1 MIKIFLLL
9 SIFIS
14 LSFAKSFHFSEVRY
28 SDALDKSRELHGLIS
43 FGKESLKIAYEADKT
58 TLLYEDEELTM
69 FKDTEEVTLDESE
82 AMKISQYFAI
92 ILLLYEGDTDKVNEL
107 FSISK
112 IEDETLLLP
121 KEEMQEY
128 IQKIVLVRREG
139 ELKSLQLYLTND
151 DNIKISI
158 EDEVH

>member
-9 SIFIS
+9 TLFIT
-14 LSFAKSFHFSEVRY
+14 LSFAKSFHFSELRY
-28 SDALDKSRELHGLIS
+28 SDALDKSRELHGIIS
-43 FGKESLKIAYEADKT
+43 FGEESLKIEYEADKT

-69 FKDTEEVTLDESE
+69 LKDKEEVTLDESE

-92 ILLLYEGDTDKVNEL
+92 ILLLYEGDADKMKEL
-107 FSISK
+107 FSISQS
-112 IEDETLLLP
+112 EDKTLLLP

-128 IQKIVLVRREG
+128 IQKIVLVRKAG
-139 ELKSLQLYLTND
+139 QLKSLQLYLTND

-158 EDEVH
+158 EDEVR

>member
-14 LSFAKSFHFSEVRY
+14 LSLAKSFHFSEVRY

-58 TLLYEDEELTM
+58 ILLYEDEDLTM

-92 ILLLYEGDTDKVNEL
+92 ILLLYEGDVDKMNEL
-107 FSISK
+107 FNISQ
-112 IEDETLLLP
+112 IEDKTLLLP

-128 IQKIVLVRREG
+128 IQKIVLMRKAG
-139 ELKSLQLYLTND
+139 ELKSLQLYLIND

-158 EDEVH
+158 EDEVR